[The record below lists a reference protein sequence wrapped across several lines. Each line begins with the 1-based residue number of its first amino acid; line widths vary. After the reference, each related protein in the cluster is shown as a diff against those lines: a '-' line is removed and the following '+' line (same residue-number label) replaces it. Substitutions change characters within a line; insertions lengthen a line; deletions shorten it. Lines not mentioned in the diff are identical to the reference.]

1 MNQTVISLKI
11 KMETRELEVTWRW
24 SVHEFPVDYRDI
36 TQNRCSQKHLGR
48 EIVALKDATGYLD
61 HLGQNIPEFYSSVP
75 LTGRSGLWGRSLV
88 LEASVSTKVLCS
100 SMFSA
105 EDKMLETHAV
115 ATFTSPI
122 FGSVHFR
129 WLDARKCNEED
140 AFVIAD
146 LYHIKDVK
154 VREKFTL
161 HKWKVFLTDTY
172 DSDER
177 NFADD
182 CNILDSIFTVDDS
195 DLGTRIGDL
204 DRHMGLIKISTDAS
218 KAKFKTMFRNPVLD
232 VLRDYVVKGNSSVYL
247 VIYDHVYQKKF
258 LACTKLRKMP
268 LRSYKATI
276 KMDGIRSKVSFRQ
289 RSPFDPSWTVFHL
302 SSSDRYVDLPES
314 SQLKYT
320 IRELPPKFLHEKS
333 MKDICNSTGF
343 VYNPVDVV
351 QKTTLALGNGT
362 QDEYAVGNLIHKY
375 RTHPELNTA
384 YWDLYLP
391 LYGSHSILHRSVLLE
406 RDTKHFPLCGTI
418 LQYHHDG
425 DSPTPMTTAEAV
437 FRYPLAGRVTFRQPL
452 RQPWADTTISV
463 DYLKRPHQLH
473 RVAPPR
479 HRRGCDSPRHVFEPL
494 GLDLVKFHRS
504 CCEPGLEGLCRVGD
518 LSSRH
523 ENPKLSTSLAGM
535 LAETRR
541 VYSAPLA
548 LSGTLSIVSK
558 FLVVSYRLGLKELS
572 ACAMIV
578 PRHRRSAIVRDWV
591 PNGEGQLTMRGHV
604 TLTQESD
611 LSPTSVDVQM
621 EVMES
626 GIGNYGIH
634 TAPVVNDVENPC
646 DDKSLDGVYNPFK
659 VNKMKSPYPTIGTAD
674 QYELGALGRKHG
686 YVDGY
691 RRFSA
696 YYDETQV
703 SLFGPHSVIGR
714 SFVFQKMVD
723 KRPAACSTIE
733 RHYNATEAR
742 LITVIASFHKSPV
755 LQGYIRMSQLL
766 YVDGSVSDTTVEGFL
781 KHAGDTA
788 SYLNVQYG
796 RDCGPDSPL
805 RCAVGDLTGKLS
817 TINLGERIVLTDSN
831 LPLMDIARGRS
842 LAIFGHG
849 ISNEVIGCANIT
861 NDEDVTKYTYIVKP
875 NDRFNL
881 QKFLSE
887 VRGLLR
893 APAWL
898 VSADPRVSDHGECLR
913 LLMRFRGSGA
923 ELLMKAFD
931 KYVLGV
937 MEDEDSETPRV
948 YRSCL
953 DRENKRKK
961 ESTNAVS
968 LRAYISQHGLHGEI
982 EFVKNNETSSIIRTN
997 LQPTLQYPDQVWRW
1011 ALHEFPVDYTDTSA
1025 ERCSEQYL
1033 GKEVVDLTE
1042 ELGYLII
1049 PGKDHAEFESNVPL
1063 TGVAGFW
1070 GKSIVLKT
1078 AEHDRVICASI
1089 FSIGDKYEKHA
1100 EAKFTAPVAGI
1111 INMRWLKS
1119 KEENIID
1126 GYIHTD
1132 LYHTKEVTDKG
1143 EFTQHRWKIFVTDV
1157 FDPKKENHEDN
1168 CNALQL
1174 ILDPGNKKDSIGV
1187 GDLDGHFGLVKIATD
1202 GNKKKFKEIYKN
1214 EVLNT
1219 LRDDIDGTQRRLYV
1233 VLYELRGEDS
1243 FLGCAQLRTIEPRST
1258 KAIINM
1264 DGIKGEVE
1272 FTQRSPFDITWAL
1285 FTLGAS
1291 NGDYEANLRF
1301 VGSMTKYLVKELPP
1315 KLLHASQIDHICNTT
1330 GAVYNPTGI
1339 EEKDVPPAGLGTQ
1352 DQYPV
1357 GDLLGKYKQ
1366 RTEYLNHK
1374 YLLPGL
1380 ANELSGA
1387 YWDVFLPLH
1396 GRHSV
1401 VHRSVVLERQPPR
1414 RDICASILPYRFNST
1429 AQVPLAS
1436 AEVIF
1441 RYPLV
1446 GRIVFRQPAE
1456 QPWEDTTIIV
1466 ESLIH
1471 ADGANINNT
1480 FEHRWAIHE
1489 NAPGKD
1495 YYNWTARCLSAGK
1508 VYEPYGIAIDARHP
1522 EDYCRRG
1529 LEGLCRRGD
1538 FTTRSGVY
1546 TLLQERY

>member
-11 KMETRELEVTWRW
+11 KLETREPEVTWRW
-24 SVHEFPVDYRDI
+24 SVHEFPVDYSDI

-48 EIVALKDATGYLD
+48 EIVALKDQTGYLD

-88 LEASVSTKVLCS
+88 LETSASTKVLCS

-105 EDKMLETHAV
+105 EDMMLETHAV

-258 LACTKLRKMP
+258 LACTKLRKIP
-268 LRSYKATI
+268 PRSYK
-276 KMDGIRSKVSFRQ
+276 
-289 RSPFDPSWTVFHL
+289 H
-302 SSSDRYVDLPES
+302 VDLTTYSE
-314 SQLKYT
+314 LKYS
-320 IRELPPKFLHEKS
+320 IGELPPKFLHERS
-333 MKDICNSTGF
+333 MKDICNSTGL

-375 RTHPELNTA
+375 RTNPELNTA
-384 YWDLYLP
+384 YWDVYLP
-391 LYGSHSILHRSVLLE
+391 LYGAHSILHRSVLLE
-406 RDTKHFPLCGTI
+406 RDTKHFPLCGAI
-418 LQYHHDG
+418 LAYHHDR
-425 DSPTPMTTAEAV
+425 DSPIPMTTAEAV

-452 RQPWADTTISV
+452 RQPWADTSIIV
-463 DYLKRPHQLH
+463 DYLIHSGDFGGSFINTDRWTIEDNDFPKKKRPHQLH

-504 CCEPGLEGLCRVGD
+504 CCEPGLEGLCRMGD

-523 ENPKLSTSLAGM
+523 ENPKLSTTLAGM

-548 LSGTLSIVSK
+548 LSGTLSIISK

-578 PRHRRSAIVRDWV
+578 PVHQRSAIVRDWV

-611 LSPTSVDVQM
+611 LSPTSVDVKM

-696 YYDETQV
+696 YYDDTQV
-703 SLFGPHSVIGR
+703 SLFGPHSVIRR

-733 RHYNATEAR
+733 RHYNGTEAR
-742 LITVIASFHKSPV
+742 LMTVIASFHKSPA
-755 LQGYIRMSQLL
+755 LEGYIRMSQLL
-766 YVDGSVSDTTVEGFL
+766 YVDGSVSDTTVEGYL
-781 KHAGDTA
+781 KHVGDTA
-788 SYLNVQYG
+788 SYLNYKHKWEIRDGVINETGQCRENTSVWNPYIKMNNTVLNNVQYG

-805 RCAVGDLTGKLS
+805 RCAVGDLTGKLG

-831 LPLMDIARGRS
+831 LPLMDIAGGRS

-861 NDEDVTKYTYIVKP
+861 NDEEVTKYTYIVKP
-875 NDRFNL
+875 SDRFNL
-881 QKFLSE
+881 QKFLSQ
-887 VRGLLR
+887 VRGLLK

-898 VSADPRVSDHGECLR
+898 VSADPRVADHGECLR
-913 LLMRFRGSGA
+913 LLMRFRGPGA
-923 ELLMKAFD
+923 ELLMKAFE
-931 KYVLGV
+931 KV

-961 ESTNAVS
+961 GQVFTNF
-968 LRAYISQHGLHGEI
+968 IS
-982 EFVKNNETSSIIRTN
+982 KN
-997 LQPTLQYPDQVWRW
+997 
-1011 ALHEFPVDYTDTSA
+1011 PVPATK
-1025 ERCSEQYL
+1025 YL
-1033 GKEVVDLTE
+1033 L
-1042 ELGYLII
+1042 
-1049 PGKDHAEFESNVPL
+1049 
-1063 TGVAGFW
+1063 
-1070 GKSIVLKT
+1070 
-1078 AEHDRVICASI
+1078 
-1089 FSIGDKYEKHA
+1089 
-1100 EAKFTAPVAGI
+1100 
-1111 INMRWLKS
+1111 
-1119 KEENIID
+1119 
-1126 GYIHTD
+1126 
-1132 LYHTKEVTDKG
+1132 
-1143 EFTQHRWKIFVTDV
+1143 
-1157 FDPKKENHEDN
+1157 
-1168 CNALQL
+1168 
-1174 ILDPGNKKDSIGV
+1174 
-1187 GDLDGHFGLVKIATD
+1187 
-1202 GNKKKFKEIYKN
+1202 KN
-1214 EVLNT
+1214 EV
-1219 LRDDIDGTQRRLYV
+1219 
-1233 VLYELRGEDS
+1233 
-1243 FLGCAQLRTIEPRST
+1243 
-1258 KAIINM
+1258 
-1264 DGIKGEVE
+1264 
-1272 FTQRSPFDITWAL
+1272 
-1285 FTLGAS
+1285 
-1291 NGDYEANLRF
+1291 
-1301 VGSMTKYLVKELPP
+1301 
-1315 KLLHASQIDHICNTT
+1315 
-1330 GAVYNPTGI
+1330 
-1339 EEKDVPPAGLGTQ
+1339 
-1352 DQYPV
+1352 
-1357 GDLLGKYKQ
+1357 
-1366 RTEYLNHK
+1366 
-1374 YLLPGL
+1374 
-1380 ANELSGA
+1380 
-1387 YWDVFLPLH
+1387 
-1396 GRHSV
+1396 
-1401 VHRSVVLERQPPR
+1401 
-1414 RDICASILPYRFNST
+1414 
-1429 AQVPLAS
+1429 
-1436 AEVIF
+1436 
-1441 RYPLV
+1441 
-1446 GRIVFRQPAE
+1446 
-1456 QPWEDTTIIV
+1456 
-1466 ESLIH
+1466 
-1471 ADGANINNT
+1471 
-1480 FEHRWAIHE
+1480 
-1489 NAPGKD
+1489 
-1495 YYNWTARCLSAGK
+1495 
-1508 VYEPYGIAIDARHP
+1508 
-1522 EDYCRRG
+1522 
-1529 LEGLCRRGD
+1529 
-1538 FTTRSGVY
+1538 
-1546 TLLQERY
+1546 